1 MSRESELAAAN
12 AILDAAEVSD
22 ALEVY
27 KQFDRSKLDKT
38 LDKCS
43 KYVDEVRKLCI
54 AADVKSPFIDASIE
68 MEKTNINLL
77 CKQVFYAMHAL
88 DSVFERID
96 AQGGGMGEFAFLI
109 KLQNDAMSLVQQ
121 YISYC
126 RTLPNVL
133 ASLNNNVRATQAEL
147 QQGSGQSEQQSGING
162 ELVTRSIVDLIKIA
176 EKHNSTFEQL
186 KDDNDDNPQ
195 PLFEAD
201 DEVAKLLGDDVERYT
216 DEKTYAETMK
226 AEGKEFNAEAE
237 LAKQAKPEVK

>member
-1 MSRESELAAAN
+1 MSKESELAAAN

-27 KQFDRSKLDKT
+27 KQFDRNKLDKT

-147 QQGSGQSEQQSGING
+147 QQGSGQSE
-162 ELVTRSIVDLIKIA
+162 LVTRSIVDLIKIA

>member
-1 MSRESELAAAN
+1 MM
-12 AILDAAEVSD
+12 
-22 ALEVY
+22 
-27 KQFDRSKLDKT
+27 Q
-38 LDKCS
+38 
-43 KYVDEVRKLCI
+43 
-54 AADVKSPFIDASIE
+54 
-68 MEKTNINLL
+68 
-77 CKQVFYAMHAL
+77 
-88 DSVFERID
+88 
-96 AQGGGMGEFAFLI
+96 
-109 KLQNDAMSLVQQ
+109 
-121 YISYC
+121 C
-126 RTLPNVL
+126 RNVL